1 MKVSNKLLN
10 EINLLVKSPYE
21 YIENSD
27 INIIIKII
35 KYAKFK
41 YFNESPI
48 ISDIVYDLLTDY
60 LEKYGSKE
68 QKKVLHEIGETV
80 QINKHKLPFHMGSMD
95 KIKPSDTSKLN
106 NWLSKYNGPYL
117 ISDKLDGISAM
128 LVYKNYKANGL
139 YTRGNG
145 QVGMNISHLIKYIDS
160 ISEEINI
167 KDITIRGEL
176 IMSIKKFKKY
186 SAEMANPRNLV
197 SGQINKKSPNKN
209 ILSDIDFIAYEI
221 ISPWTDFKI
230 QYKNLEKLNFY
241 LPNYQIIKDIN
252 IDKLSQYL
260 KNHKKNTS
268 YEIDGIIIS
277 DTSLHKRNISDNP
290 DYSFAFKELLDDQ
303 IAEVKVLDV
312 EWNVS
317 KDGYIK
323 PKLILEATKLSG
335 VTIKNVT
342 AFNAKFIKDHKLGP
356 GSIIKLTRSG
366 DVIPHIVNII
376 KSTKPKFPKGDWQW
390 NTSGV
395 DIIMKTKNYQQ
406 RIKEIT
412 FFLKNLDV
420 KYIDEKIVEKLYNLG
435 YTDINKYFSFDK
447 KHLLNTE
454 GFKET
459 IINKIHTEITNALDN
474 MSLLKLM
481 TASNIFGHGIGE
493 KKLKKILDLYPDIIL
508 KKYLIKPKEF
518 YNLIINIYGFDR
530 ITTDQFINN
539 MKKFC
544 NFFFELPRKYR
555 NKVLIEIIVYNKF
568 SKIIKKKT
576 SSLCNNKQF
585 VFSDFRNKQWEE
597 YIETNGGKITSTVSK
612 NTDYLVT
619 TVEQIKKA
627 SNSKVIKANKLG
639 IPILDKDTFANKFI
653 TIKS

>member
-10 EINLLVKSPYE
+10 EINLLIKSPYE

-35 KYAKFK
+35 KYAKYK

-48 ISDIVYDLLTDY
+48 ISDTIYDLLTDY

-68 QKKVLHEIGETV
+68 QKKILHEIGETV

-95 KIKPSDTSKLN
+95 KIKPSDTNKLT
-106 NWLSKYNGPYL
+106 NWLAKYKGPYL

-128 LVYKNYKANGL
+128 IEYKNNKAYGL

-145 QVGMNISHLIKYIDS
+145 QIGMNISHLIKYIDS
-160 ISEEINI
+160 IPKELDI

-176 IMSIKKFKKY
+176 IMSIKKFKMY
-186 SAEMANPRNLV
+186 SEEMANPRNLV
-197 SGQINKKSPNKN
+197 SGQINKKTPNKN
-209 ILSDIDFIAYEI
+209 ILTDINFIAYEI
-221 ISPWTDFKI
+221 ISPWSDFKT
-230 QYKNLEKLNFY
+230 QYKTLEKLNFY
-241 LPNYQIIKDIN
+241 LPNYKIIKDLT
-252 IDKLSQYL
+252 IDKLSNLL
-260 KNHKKNTS
+260 KNHKKTSS

-277 DTSLHKRNISDNP
+277 DTNFHKRYLSGNP
-290 DYSFAFKELLDDQ
+290 DYSFAFKELLEDQ
-303 IAEVKVLDV
+303 IVEVKVLDV

-323 PKLILEATKLSG
+323 PKLILEPTKLSG

-342 AFNAKFIKDHKLGP
+342 AFNAKFIKDNKLGP

-366 DVIPHIVNII
+366 DVIPHIVDII
-376 KSTKPKFPKGDWQW
+376 KSTKPKFPKGDWHW

-395 DIIMKTKNYQQ
+395 DIIIKKKNYQQ
-406 RIKEIT
+406 KIKEIT

-420 KYIDEKIVEKLYNLG
+420 KYIDEKIVEKLYTLG
-435 YTDINKYFSFDK
+435 YTDINKYFSFDS
-447 KHLLNTE
+447 KHLENKE

-459 IINKIHTEITNALDN
+459 MINKINTEITNALDN
-474 MSLLKLM
+474 MTLLKLM

-508 KKYLIKPKEF
+508 KKYLLTANEF

-530 ITTDQFINN
+530 ITTDQFIKN
-539 MKKFC
+539 MRKFC
-544 NFFFELPRKYR
+544 NFFFDLPRKYR

-568 SKIIKKKT
+568 AKILRKQTLSPVKE
-576 SSLCNNKQF
+576 KQF
-585 VFSDFRNKQWEE
+585 VFSNFRNKEWEK
-597 YIETNGGKITSTVSK
+597 YIETNGGKITSTISK
-612 NTDYLVT
+612 NTNYLVT
-619 TVEQIKKA
+619 TKDQIENA
-627 SNSKVIKANKLG
+627 TNNKVIKAKELG
-639 IPILDKDTFANKFI
+639 IEIIDKDKFQKKFI
-653 TIKS
+653 K